1 MISESGLERRR
12 GRSVKAR
19 KPKTIKTPTPRI
31 MGRRFLN
38 GEGEMGRG
46 EGVAG
51 GGGGAATGGSADT
64 GGCSI
69 VSAGGLGSW
78 REGEIAELRGVA
90 VYCLVGSGNLAI
102 SINMILYTHLTRS
115 SI

>member
-38 GEGEMGRG
+38 G
-46 EGVAG
+46 
-51 GGGGAATGGSADT
+51 GGAATGGSADT

-78 REGEIAELRGVA
+78 REVEIAELRGVA